1 MPNTDDSMLPERTP
15 GELSKPYDEFRSQW
29 SGDFKKYRS
38 ERIREVVPDELF
50 PKPTRKSH
58 RMKELLMIQPVGPR
72 VLVKLVDA
80 PKLQS
85 ETIII
90 PDVVEAEA
98 SPWAV
103 VLAVGTKVREDI
115 HVADTVVLAKYSGA
129 PVTVDLDGEKL
140 EAIIVMEADV
150 LGVLK
155 D

>member
-1 MPNTDDSMLPERTP
+1 
-15 GELSKPYDEFRSQW
+15 
-29 SGDFKKYRS
+29 
-38 ERIREVVPDELF
+38 
-50 PKPTRKSH
+50 
-58 RMKELLMIQPVGPR
+58 MIQPVGPR